1 MKEVAVGI
9 DIGGTFT
16 KYGIVDK
23 DGNCLISGSIS
34 TTKEKELDK
43 YLLMLKKTIDNA
55 RLEINEEIEIKGIGI
70 GAPNGNFYKGT
81 IEYAPNLSWKG
92 IIPFVEERHGE
103 YGKPTKSRI

>member
-23 DGNCLISGSIS
+23 GGKCLTSDSIS
-34 TTKEKELDK
+34 TKSHP
-43 YLLMLKKTIDNA
+43 
-55 RLEINEEIEIKGIGI
+55 EINNFLDTLKSAIDITLEKIKGPLKLRGIGI

-81 IEYAPNLSWKG
+81 IEFAPNLSWTG
-92 IIPFVEERHGE
+92 IVPIVELFRNVTTYLSH
-103 YGKPTKSRI
+103 